1 MRDEADG
8 KLDVAIKQ
16 DRYAVCTVPEYR
28 SSVTI
33 VTSYAQINM

>member
-16 DRYAVCTVPEYR
+16 DRYAVAVPVYR